1 MDYQNMF
8 RLDGRTAVV
17 VGAGGGI
24 GKEAARGLAAQGA
37 RVICADIRED
47 TAKETAAQIGS
58 PAEAYQ
64 VDVLDSAAVAALAQ
78 AYAETDVLVY
88 TQAVNVRKRL
98 LDYTVADFDKVVSL
112 NMRASF
118 ELIRAFGGPMVD
130 RGRGSI
136 IGFSSIRS
144 LTTEPGQGVYAATKA
159 ALVML
164 SRTAAAEFGPSG
176 VRVNV
181 VAPGVVETPL
191 TAPIL
196 GNAEWAS
203 AYANK
208 NALRRWASASEMA
221 GAVCYLASDAAS
233 YVTGSVLFVDGGWTA
248 IDGRFDPPA

>member
-1 MDYQNMF
+1 MDYQSMF

-24 GKEAARGLAAQGA
+24 GREAARGLGGQGA
-37 RVICADIRED
+37 RVICADIRAEA
-47 TAKETAAQIGS
+47 AKETAELIGS
-58 PAEAYQ
+58 PAEVRQ

-78 AYAETDVLVY
+78 AYAEADVLVY

-98 LDYTVADFDKVVSL
+98 LDYTADEFDKVVSL

-118 ELIRAFGGPMVD
+118 ELIRAFGAPMVA

-164 SRTAAAEFGPSG
+164 SRTAAAEFGPAG

-181 VAPGVVETPL
+181 VAPGVVDTPL

-196 GNAEWAS
+196 GNAEWAN

-208 NALRRWASASEMA
+208 NALRRWASAGEMA

-248 IDGRFDPPA
+248 VDGRFEPPA

>member
-1 MDYQNMF
+1 MDYSNMF

-24 GKEAARGLAAQGA
+24 GKEAARGLAGQGA
-37 RVICADIRED
+37 QVICADIRGD
-47 TAKETAAQIGS
+47 AAKETASLIGNLGQ
-58 PAEAYQ
+58 AYEL
-64 VDVLDSAAVAALAQ
+64 DVLDSAAVFAAADEF
-78 AYAETDVLVY
+78 ADAEILVY

-98 LDYTVADFDKVVSL
+98 LDYSTAEFDRVVSL

-118 ELIRAFGGPMVD
+118 ELIRAFGAPMVA

-144 LTTEPGQGVYAATKA
+144 ITTEPGQGVYAATKA
-159 ALVML
+159 ALVQL
-164 SRTAAAEFGPSG
+164 TRTAAAEFGPSG

-191 TAPIL
+191 TQQIL
-196 GNAEWAS
+196 NNTEWAD

-208 NALRRWASASEMA
+208 SALRRWASASEMA

-233 YVTGSVLFVDGGWTA
+233 FVTGSVLFVDGGWTA
-248 IDGRFDPPA
+248 VDGRFEPPA